1 MPKINLLS
9 EDLINKIA
17 AGEVI
22 ERPASVIKELVENSL
37 DAQATKITIEIEDS
51 GKKLI
56 RITDNGEG
64 MDQED
69 AEKPLLKHATSKINS
84 DEDLFS
90 IKTLGFRGE
99 ALASIA
105 AVSHLTVLTKQKD
118 KIEGHKI
125 VAEGGNIIQ
134 SIVAGREAGTTIE
147 VNNLFFNTPAR
158 KKFLK
163 TDTVE
168 LRHSIDI
175 IVQYALLN
183 PHVAFKL
190 IHEGHELVN
199 SPVVG
204 SLRANIASIYGISTA
219 KELLEVEYDS
229 NKDETIDH
237 DNHDQNEDKNSDIKI
252 HGFISKPSDARNDK
266 NQQSIFVN
274 GRWVKSEEISQAVY
288 DAFHSMLFVNKH
300 PILVLMLKVNPDT
313 IDVNVHPSK
322 TQIKF
327 EQRDKIYYAVFT
339 AVKEV
344 LRKNN
349 LIPIVNVEFEE
360 QMRFGT
366 PKSSKN
372 ISNRYTNKN
381 GENKP
386 NKYVFESSAQSRLE
400 VKESDAIYG
409 GNSEEIITG
418 ENIVLELN
426 NENNNE
432 ILPNEVEN
440 EYIPQFP
447 PLKLLGQIHKT
458 FFVAETPGGM
468 FLIDQHAAH
477 ERVMYEELMDQFM
490 NQNMTTQHLLQGEVL
505 NLSAADY
512 VIVKEQEKLLHKLGF
527 KVEPFGNNT
536 FVLKTVPTILGRIQ
550 PLEMFLEVVSKLQE
564 GVNQLEKFQE
574 IIITRMACRAAVM
587 AGDEL
592 SIVEMDAILKE
603 LAWKNDPYTCP
614 HGRPVMIKTDISE
627 LEKKFKRKG

>member
-1 MPKINLLS
+1 MSKINLLS

-37 DAQATKITIEIEDS
+37 DASATKITVEIEDS

-69 AEKPLLKHATSKINS
+69 AEKSLLRHATSKINS

-105 AVSHLTVLTKQKD
+105 AVSHLTILTKQKD
-118 KIEGHKI
+118 KVEGYKI
-125 VAEGGNIIQ
+125 VAEGGNVIQ
-134 SIVAGREAGTTIE
+134 STVAGREAGTTIE

-163 TDTVE
+163 TDAVE

-183 PHVAFKL
+183 PQVAFKL
-190 IHEGHELVN
+190 IHERHELVN
-199 SPVVG
+199 SPAVG
-204 SLRANIASIYGISTA
+204 NLRDNIASIYGISTA
-219 KELLEVEYDS
+219 KDLLEVEYNS
-229 NKDETIDH
+229 NNDDTT
-237 DNHDQNEDKNSDIKI
+237 QSDIQI

-274 GRWVKSEEISQAVY
+274 GRWVKNEEISQAAY

-300 PILVLMLKVNPDT
+300 PIFVLMLEVNPDT

-327 EQRDKIYYAVFT
+327 EQRDEIYYAVFT
-339 AVKEV
+339 AVKET

-366 PKSSKN
+366 PKSKKDINNKN
-372 ISNRYTNKN
+372 INKN
-381 GENKP
+381 GEFKP
-386 NKYVFESSAQSRLE
+386 NKYVFEPSAQSILE
-400 VKESDAIYG
+400 VKESDASYASDSEDIVPR
-409 GNSEEIITG
+409 GNIILDVSDKDSE
-418 ENIVLELN
+418 
-426 NENNNE
+426 NNE
-432 ILPNEVEN
+432 IEN
-440 EYIPQFP
+440 DYIPKFP
-447 PLKLLGQIHKT
+447 PMKLLGQIHKT
-458 FFVAETPGGM
+458 FFVAETPEGM

-477 ERVMYEELMDQFM
+477 ERVMYEELMNQFL
-490 NQNMTTQHLLQGEVL
+490 NQNMATQQLLQGEIL
-505 NLSAADY
+505 NLSASDY
-512 VIVKEQEKLLHKLGF
+512 VIVQEQEKLLKKLGF

-536 FVLKTVPTILGRIQ
+536 FVLKTVPTLLGRIQ